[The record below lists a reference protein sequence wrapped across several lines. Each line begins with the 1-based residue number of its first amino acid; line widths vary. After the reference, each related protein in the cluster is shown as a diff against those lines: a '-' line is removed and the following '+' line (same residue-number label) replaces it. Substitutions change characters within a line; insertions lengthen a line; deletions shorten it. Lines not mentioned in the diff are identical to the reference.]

1 MKIKNIGFEYQ
12 EFKLSR
18 NTKLLKF
25 IDIYI
30 QRSIYVF
37 DLNYLI
43 QLYGKSFGELIRDK
57 IKDSSMFDLNDPM
70 TTRILDYI
78 YSVSNK
84 GRIKVQLSTRLYIDG
99 INKNIKIKD
108 LIKKRKLTVINFNKK
123 YLSDVNDVIREN
135 YTRTA
140 LSRFMDIRDKNLD
153 KDLLMYIID
162 IDKLKKYYNAEKLNI
177 YILNHLST
185 YDIGFILSSLLSK
198 YKNKNY
204 LWN

>member
-12 EFKLSR
+12 EYKLSR

-153 KDLLMYIID
+153 RDLLTYIID
-162 IDKLKKYYNAEKLNI
+162 INKLKEYYNAEKLNI